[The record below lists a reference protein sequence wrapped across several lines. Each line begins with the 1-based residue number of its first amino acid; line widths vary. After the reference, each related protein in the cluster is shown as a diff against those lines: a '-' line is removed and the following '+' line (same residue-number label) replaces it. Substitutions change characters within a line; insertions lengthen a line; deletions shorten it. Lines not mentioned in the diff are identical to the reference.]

1 MLVPAKLGPSLLWA
15 FTAYVLY
22 KILKAFYGQRASPL
36 RNLPGPKSSHWF
48 HGNMRELRDDEDLGL
63 QEGWVQTYG
72 RTLKFHQF
80 LGRPQLFTTDT
91 KALHHILSRTD
102 IYQKPPGARITLG
115 SIVGPGVLVVE
126 NEQHKQQRKIMNP
139 AFGAPQVRALTSIF
153 VDTSIQLRD
162 IWAAQVPKDGGVARV
177 EIIPWLNKATPGHHW
192 PGRINALAREDS
204 APPDELTSAFQ
215 ALLTAET
222 DFTFLRLLQIKIP
235 LLRCLPT
242 KSNIASKESQATL
255 TRIGM
260 KLLADSKREIAEN
273 GTFETGNGRDLLTLL
288 VRANTS
294 KEIPVSQR
302 MSDEDVIAQVPTY
315 LVAGHETTSTA
326 LTWALFSLTQNVA
339 AQTRLRE
346 ELLSVSTDKPTMD
359 ELNELKYLDCVG
371 EFHLHFS
378 QRQRCSMPFADEDQ
392 QFSVR
397 ETFRVH
403 APATVSARIAVQD
416 DIIPFGTPYTD
427 THGTVHETLRIRK
440 GEMVLIPILAL
451 NRDLGIWGPDAMEF
465 VPERWDS
472 EPPLARTI
480 PGIWGHMLTFL
491 GGPKS
496 CIGYRFSVVETKA
509 LLFTL
514 IRAFEFEL
522 AVPVE
527 YIGKKSTF
535 LVQRPMVLSER
546 EAGNQMPLL
555 LRPVVR

>member
-1 MLVPAKLGPSLLWA
+1 MLVPAKLGPSLFWA

-22 KILKAFYGQRASPL
+22 KILKAFYGQRTSPL
-36 RNLPGPKSSHWF
+36 RTLRGPKSSHWF

-63 QEGWVQTYG
+63 QEGWVQKYG
-72 RTLKFHQF
+72 RTIKFHQF

-153 VDTSIQLRD
+153 VDTSIQLKD
-162 IWAAQVPKDGGVARV
+162 IWATQVANNGGVARV
-177 EIIPWLNKATPGHHW
+177 EIISWLNKATLDIIGLA
-192 PGRINALAREDS
+192 GFNYRINALARDDS
-204 APPDELTSAFQ
+204 ARPDELTSAFQ

-222 DFTFLRLLQIKIP
+222 DFTFLRLLQFKIP
-235 LLRCLPT
+235 LLRRLPT
-242 KSNIASKESQATL
+242 KSNITSKASQATL

-302 MSDEDVIAQVPTY
+302 MSDADVIAQVPTF

-339 AQTRLRE
+339 AQKRLRE
-346 ELLSVSTDKPTMD
+346 ELLSVSTDNPTMD
-359 ELNELKYLDCVG
+359 ELNELKYLDCV
-371 EFHLHFS
+371 
-378 QRQRCSMPFADEDQ
+378 
-392 QFSVR
+392 VR

-403 APATVSARIAVQD
+403 APVTVSARIAMQD
-416 DIIPFGTPYTD
+416 DIVPFGTPYTD
-427 THGTVHETLRIRK
+427 IHGTVHETLRIRK
-440 GEMVLIPILAL
+440 GEMVSIPILAL
-451 NRDLGIWGPDAMEF
+451 NRDLEIWGPDAMEF
-465 VPERWDS
+465 VPERWAS

-480 PGIWGHMLTFL
+480 PGVWGHMLTFL

-496 CIGYRFSVVETKA
+496 CIGHRFSVVETKA

-514 IRAFEFEL
+514 VRAFEFEL

-527 YIGKKSTF
+527 DVGKRSTF
-535 LVQRPMVLSER
+535 IVQRPVVLSER

>member
-22 KILKAFYGQRASPL
+22 KILKAFYGQRTSPL
-36 RNLPGPKSSHWF
+36 RTLPGPKSSHWF

-63 QEGWVQTYG
+63 QEGWVQKYG

-91 KALHHILSRTD
+91 KALHHILSKTD

-162 IWAAQVPKDGGVARV
+162 IWAAQVANNGGVARV
-177 EIIPWLNKATPGHHW
+177 EIISWLNKATLDIIGLA
-192 PGRINALAREDS
+192 GFNYRINALARDDS

-222 DFTFLRLLQIKIP
+222 DFTFLRLLQFKIP
-235 LLRCLPT
+235 LLRRLPT
-242 KSNIASKESQATL
+242 KSNITSKESQATL

-273 GTFETGNGRDLLTLL
+273 GTFETGNGRDLLALL

-302 MSDEDVIAQVPTY
+302 MSDEDVIAQVPTF

-339 AQTRLRE
+339 AQKRLRE
-346 ELLSVSTDKPTMD
+346 ELLSVSTDNPTMD
-359 ELNELKYLDCVG
+359 ELNELKYLDCV
-371 EFHLHFS
+371 
-378 QRQRCSMPFADEDQ
+378 
-392 QFSVR
+392 VR

-403 APATVSARIAVQD
+403 APVTVSARIAMED
-416 DIIPFGTPYTD
+416 DIISFGTPYTD
-427 THGTVHETLRIRK
+427 IHGTVHETLRIRK
-440 GEMVLIPILAL
+440 GEMVSIPILAL
-451 NRDLGIWGPDAMEF
+451 NRDLEIWGPDAMEF
-465 VPERWDS
+465 VPERWAS

-480 PGIWGHMLTFL
+480 PGVWGHMLTFL

-496 CIGYRFSVVETKA
+496 CIGHRFSVVETKA

-514 IRAFEFEL
+514 VRAFEFEL

-527 YIGKKSTF
+527 DVGKRSTF
-535 LVQRPMVLSER
+535 IVQRPVVRSER
-546 EAGNQMPLL
+546 EAGSQMPLL

>member
-80 LGRPQLFTTDT
+80 LKGQQGRPQLFTTDT

-177 EIIPWLNKATPGHHW
+177 EIIPWLNKATLDIIGLA
-192 PGRINALAREDS
+192 GFNYRINALAREDS

-359 ELNELKYLDCVG
+359 ELNELKYLDCV
-371 EFHLHFS
+371 
-378 QRQRCSMPFADEDQ
+378 
-392 QFSVR
+392 VR

-427 THGTVHETLRIRK
+427 THGTVHETLR
-440 GEMVLIPILAL
+440 
-451 NRDLGIWGPDAMEF
+451 
-465 VPERWDS
+465 PERWDS